1 MDWSVCKGND
11 CVFSNSNEIPKTRA
25 TKRVRVAEIKP
36 KPKKPEFPI
45 LAWGASLLSRFYSK
59 VRSMLIENMGV
70 SLVATNGKET
80 KERKPKEKVP
90 IRRMAQSGIR
100 FAIAEI

>member
-1 MDWSVCKGND
+1 
-11 CVFSNSNEIPKTRA
+11 
-25 TKRVRVAEIKP
+25 
-36 KPKKPEFPI
+36 
-45 LAWGASLLSRFYSK
+45 
-59 VRSMLIENMGV
+59 MLIENMGV

-100 FAIAEI
+100 FAIAEICGRKANQW